1 MHKYCEMVAKEL
13 ENMGFTMQEVVR
25 RVDMIEITPTTR
37 SVKEIVWKPIEE
49 ATLGKKST
57 TELSTSEVDAIYQV
71 MSMFLSKQ
79 FQISLPFPTYQD
91 LIDYEKET

>member
-57 TELSTSEVDAIYQV
+57 T
-71 MSMFLSKQ
+71 
-79 FQISLPFPTYQD
+79 
-91 LIDYEKET
+91 